1 MISREIMNR
10 MNEKKPS
17 QQSGNF
23 VHKGFLQVIFNRFA
37 IMHWIDSVRRTGKDI
52 PNAIVQICSCPI
64 FARIYTKKMVSA
76 LNSIEEIIGGEKN
89 KPLQE
94 IGERILSQKR
104 LNEEDGLLLFER
116 ASLPYVGALA
126 NYVREKL
133 HGNKTYF
140 NRNFHIEPT
149 NVCVFAC
156 AFCSYSRLY
165 ARREEGWELSSEQM
179 MDIIRSYDGKPVT
192 EVHIVGGVHP
202 KLNMQFF
209 ADLMK
214 QIKTHRPGLHIKGF
228 TAVELDYM
236 FRKAKV
242 SAAEGLKILHE
253 AGLDSLPGG
262 GAEIFHPEIRNQIC
276 SDKVDADGWL
286 NIHRTAH
293 DLGMHSNATMLY
305 GHIEKY
311 QHRIDHMERLR
322 KLQDQTR
329 GFNTFIPLKFRN
341 KNNDMSS
348 FSESSIVEDM
358 KLYAVARLYMDN
370 FPHLKAYWP
379 MLGRQSA
386 QLTLSFGANDL
397 DGTIDDSTKI
407 YSMAGSEEQHPSL
420 TTAELVALIKEAKRE
435 PVERDTLYN
444 EIKNYRNADIE
455 KMEATAL
462 YN

>member
-1 MISREIMNR
+1 MFVSHYLCIMI
-10 MNEKKPS
+10 
-17 QQSGNF
+17 
-23 VHKGFLQVIFNRFA
+23 A
-37 IMHWIDSVRRTGKDI
+37 
-52 PNAIVQICSCPI
+52 
-64 FARIYTKKMVSA
+64 TK
-76 LNSIEEIIGGEKN
+76 NSIEAIIASQKNKSLQQIGEKIFN
-89 KPLQE
+89 K
-94 IGERILSQKR
+94 ERIS
-104 LNEEDGLLLFER
+104 EEEGLLLFEK
-116 ASLPYVGALA
+116 ADLPYVGALA
-126 NYVREKL
+126 NFVRERL

-149 NVCVFAC
+149 NVCVFSC
-156 AFCSYSRLY
+156 AFCAYSRLY
-165 ARREEGWELSSEQM
+165 AHREEGWELSAEQM
-179 MDIIRSYDGKPVT
+179 MHIIKSYDGKPVT

-209 ADLMK
+209 IDVMK
-214 QIKTHRPGLHIKGF
+214 QIKAHRPDLHIKGY

-242 SAAEGLKILHE
+242 SAEEGLKILRE

-262 GAEIFHPEIRNQIC
+262 GAEIFHPEIREQIC
-276 SDKVDADGWL
+276 ADKVDADGWL
-286 NIHRTAH
+286 NIHKAAH
-293 DLGMHSNATMLY
+293 QLGMHSNATMLY

-311 QHRIDHMERLR
+311 WHRIDHMERLR
-322 KLQDQTR
+322 KLQDETH

-341 KNNDMSS
+341 KDNDMSNVP
-348 FSESSIVEDM
+348 ESTVVEDM

-379 MLGRQSA
+379 MLGRQNA
-386 QLTLSFGANDL
+386 QLTLSFGVNDL

-420 TTAELVALIKEAKRE
+420 TTTQLVSLIKQAKRE

-444 EIKNYRNADIE
+444 EIKNYKDIDIVE
-455 KMEATAL
+455 METNAL